1 MDPPAGGGIPP
12 PPDGGSV
19 YYLAVARLHDRVCVA
34 DFVVPPSGDGA
45 AAMAGG
51 DVYAAKLRKVL
62 DSGRV
67 GEHARLTIT
76 DAAVGSIH
84 YDADPSLLYMA
95 ITTPAY
101 PQRAAFKLLTAAR
114 EAFEGA
120 HGDGVSGAKERG
132 LSRPARGVFRGVLD
146 RYGSVAQVD
155 RVAAVGVQVAEVQ
168 AVMASNIQSVLRNAE
183 NLDTLLDRSD
193 AMRGEAGAFQRSS
206 VAVKKNMWWKNTRL
220 TVVVVILLV
229 VLAAIIVVPLVSRAR
244 GKA

>member
-1 MDPPAGGGIPP
+1 
-12 PPDGGSV
+12 
-19 YYLAVARLHDRVCVA
+19 VCVA
-34 DFVVPPSGDGA
+34 DYVVPASGEGPPPPT
-45 AAMAGG
+45 G

-84 YDADPSLLYMA
+84 YDADPSLLYLA
-95 ITTPAY
+95 VTTPAY
-101 PQRAAFKLLTAAR
+101 PQRAAFKLLAASR

-120 HGDGVSGAKERG
+120 HGDAVGGAKERG
-132 LSRPARGVFRGVLD
+132 LSRPARSVFRGIVD
-146 RYGSVAQVD
+146 RYGAVAQVD

-183 NLDTLLDRSD
+183 NL
-193 AMRGEAGAFQRSS
+193 AMRGEANVFQRSS
-206 VAVKKNMWWKNTRL
+206 VAVKKNMWWRNTRL

-229 VLAAIIVVPLVSRAR
+229 VLAAVIVVPLVTRGR
-244 GKA
+244 GGGKA

>member
-1 MDPPAGGGIPP
+1 M
-12 PPDGGSV
+12 
-19 YYLAVARLHDRVCVA
+19 CVA
-34 DFVVPPSGDGA
+34 DFVVPPAGDGA
-45 AAMAGG
+45 PPAGG

-76 DAAVGSIH
+76 DATVGSIH

-120 HGDGVSGAKERG
+120 HGDGVGGAKERG

-206 VAVKKNMWWKNTRL
+206 VAVKKSMWWKNTRL
-220 TVVVVILLV
+220 TVVVVILLI
-229 VLAAIIVVPLVSRAR
+229 VLAAVIVVPLATKAR
-244 GKA
+244 GKR

>member
-1 MDPPAGGGIPP
+1 MDPPADGGIPP

-34 DFVVPPSGDGA
+34 DFVVPPAGDGA
-45 AAMAGG
+45 PTAGG

-76 DAAVGSIH
+76 DATVGSIH

-120 HGDGVSGAKERG
+120 HGDGVGGAKERG

-206 VAVKKNMWWKNTRL
+206 VAVKKSMWWKNTRL
-220 TVVVVILLV
+220 TVVVVILLI
-229 VLAAIIVVPLVSRAR
+229 VLAAVIVVPLATKAR
-244 GKA
+244 GKR